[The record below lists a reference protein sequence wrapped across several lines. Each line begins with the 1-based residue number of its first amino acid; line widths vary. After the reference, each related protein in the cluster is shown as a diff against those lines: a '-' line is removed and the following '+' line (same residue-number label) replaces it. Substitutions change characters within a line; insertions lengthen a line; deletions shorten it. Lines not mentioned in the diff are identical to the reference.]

1 MDFGKLNPQDNKQ
14 PPTGTPQ
21 SQASPAPT
29 QPPAVDQMKLQMLM
43 QQIRDNQNLPMAI
56 LGGATAALVGAALW
70 AAITVTTGWQVGVM
84 AIGVG
89 FLVGWVV
96 RRYGQGVDP
105 SFGIV
110 GAVMS
115 LLGCLAG
122 NYLSIIGSF
131 ASEYNENIFAVLQK
145 FDFEVAVEMMKE
157 TFDFADVIFYG
168 LAVYYGYRYSIRGL
182 TAEELATV
190 SRK

>member
-1 MDFGKLNPQDNKQ
+1 
-14 PPTGTPQ
+14 
-21 SQASPAPT
+21 
-29 QPPAVDQMKLQMLM
+29 MKLQMLM